1 LQSPTQWDD
10 IYYRLSSSDFKDS
23 RWSCKNFGLQKVAD
37 VKSALKWVES
47 HDTTRYNIN
56 SIATAK
62 LGAVVVGALG
72 GKKAK
77 VHPQD
82 FLPFD
87 PKDIKTNSG
96 PTDET
101 VITIGKLLKEGKL
114 PTRVIGLLSDEIKR
128 STTRK

>member
-1 LQSPTQWDD
+1 
-10 IYYRLSSSDFKDS
+10 
-23 RWSCKNFGLQKVAD
+23 
-37 VKSALKWVES
+37 LKWIETS
-47 HDTTRYNIN
+47 DTTRYNIN
-56 SIATAK
+56 SLATAK
-62 LGAVVVGALG
+62 LGAVVVSALG

-96 PTDET
+96 PTEET
-101 VITIGKLLKEGKL
+101 VTTIGKLLKEGKL